1 MECMDEYTLMPEFGS
16 WSLRNCKD
24 DLRGMFS
31 APNDYFI
38 ASRKFIK
45 DEISIQE
52 SLVK

>member
-1 MECMDEYTLMPEFGS
+1 VQIQLLRKKMQSNAKLNIILTLA
-16 WSLRNCKD
+16 C
-24 DLRGMFS
+24 GMFS

>member
-1 MECMDEYTLMPEFGS
+1 
-16 WSLRNCKD
+16 
-24 DLRGMFS
+24 MFS

-52 SLVK
+52 SLVKWIGTIVDHNDATRIFTS